1 MKLDRQLQILIE
13 EAPQQ
18 GISTVVIEK
27 GVTPVLRAFASQ
39 LQHLEYYVLQNREGD
54 WIVSAIANIEK
65 PQQQKQ
71 VIYAFS
77 TSQDAIHAQANSNLQ
92 LKNVSVPVAHLLF
105 QLFALEGVDSLI
117 FLETPNN
124 LEKGIEIP
132 RISLQQSIQQ
142 QLQRLKNT
150 PVPKSKTIPSNL
162 A

>member
-18 GISTVVIEK
+18 GISTLVIEK
-27 GVTPVLRAFASQ
+27 AVAPVLRAFASQ

-71 VIYAFS
+71 VIYSFP
-77 TSQDAIHAQANSNLQ
+77 TPEDATRAQANSNLQ
-92 LKNVSVPVAHLLF
+92 LENVPVPVTHLMF

-117 FLETPNN
+117 FIETPGN

-132 RISLQQSIQQ
+132 RTSLQKSLQQ
-142 QLQRLKNT
+142 QLQQLKNT
-150 PVPKSKTIPSNL
+150 PIPKSNTIPSNF

>member
-18 GISTVVIEK
+18 GISTLVIEK
-27 GVTPVLRAFASQ
+27 VAPVLRAFASQ
-39 LQHLEYYVLQNREGD
+39 LQHLEYYVLQNPEGD

-71 VIYAFS
+71 VIYSFP
-77 TSQDAIHAQANSNLQ
+77 TPEDAIRAQANSNLQ
-92 LKNVSVPVAHLLF
+92 LEHVSVPVTHLLF

-117 FLETPNN
+117 FIETPGN

-132 RISLQQSIQQ
+132 RTSLQKSIQQ
-142 QLQRLKNT
+142 QLQQLKNT
-150 PVPKSKTIPSNL
+150 PIPKSKTIPSNF